1 MDSLK
6 DKIQKSSKTMAFITK
21 ILCISLIIGLCV
33 PIIVLVWYTVAPDTN
48 FFALRELG
56 FYSSTGQL
64 VKSTGELIAE
74 MLTIIVSGVFVLDIL
89 LIANRIFHSIGI
101 DIMPFSRENA
111 MNLKKIAKVLLVYS
125 IVEPISKAGFYSSFV
140 PEVQMQSSLNIVSI
154 ILAFVFFFVS
164 VVFAYG
170 AELQRQFD
178 ETL

>member
-6 DKIQKSSKTMAFITK
+6 DRIQKSSRTMALITK
-21 ILCISLIIGLCV
+21 VLCISVIIGLCV
-33 PIIVLVWYTVAPDTN
+33 PITVLVWYAVAPNTN
-48 FFALRELG
+48 FLALHGLG

-64 VKSTGELIAE
+64 VESTGELIAE
-74 MLTIIVSGVFVLDIL
+74 MFTIIVSGVFVLSIL
-89 LIANRIFHSIGI
+89 RIANRIFHSIGI
-101 DIMPFSRENA
+101 DVMPFSRENA
-111 MNLKKIAKVLLVYS
+111 QNLKKIAKVLLVYS

-140 PEVQMQSSLNIVSI
+140 PEAQMQSSLNIVSI